1 MGVKVGIDSYSFHR
15 YFGEVYPGL
24 QKDPGVR
31 WDMAGD
37 FVGYARAQGVDEVAL
52 ETLFFP
58 AFDQGYCRDL
68 KARLDEAGLARVIG
82 WGHPD
87 GLHGGRDEAALAD
100 LKRHIPVAP
109 LLGASTMRIVVSSML
124 YVNDPKEPQIQGSIR
139 MLKEAVEVARDHG
152 VTLALENHIDFTS
165 AELLR
170 IVEGVGSE
178 RLKVNF
184 DTGNALRLFEDPVE
198 AARRLAP
205 HTIATHTKDI
215 TVRGKG
221 GTPMERFTWWPSCP
235 VGAGLVDVPALARV
249 LDEAGFTGS
258 LAVELDLLAPTWA
271 DRKEED
277 LVAESVAYLRGVVGV
292 VGVAGVASAVAA
304 TATSSP
310 LAGR

>member
-1 MGVKVGIDSYSFHR
+1 MRIGIDSYSFHR

-24 QKDPGVR
+24 QSDPGVR
-31 WDMAGD
+31 WDMATD

-58 AFDQGYCRDL
+58 ALDASYCRDL
-68 KARLDEAGLARVIG
+68 KGRLDEARLSRVVG

-87 GLHGGRDEAALAD
+87 GLHGGRDEEALAD

-109 LLGASTMRIVVSSML
+109 RLGASVMRIVVSSML
-124 YVNDPKEPQIQGSIR
+124 YVDEPKEPQIQGSIR
-139 MLKEAVEVARDHG
+139 MLKEAVEVARDNG

-178 RLKVNF
+178 YLKVNF

-205 HTIATHTKDI
+205 YIVATHTKDI
-215 TVRGKG
+215 TMRSKG

-235 VGAGLVDVPALARV
+235 VGTGLVDIPALVGV
-249 LDEAGFTGS
+249 LNEAGFQGS
-258 LAVELDLLAPTWA
+258 LAVELDLLAPQFA
-271 DRKEED
+271 GRREED
-277 LVAESVAYLRGVVGV
+277 LVAESLTYLRSVSEP
-292 VGVAGVASAVAA
+292 AG
-304 TATSSP
+304 
-310 LAGR
+310 GR